1 MPFCWDVYVWV
12 EPDRVASVLP
22 RFVERYVNS
31 ADPDESRF
39 GPFLRVFV
47 TGGASREDA
56 EALVDLRRVA
66 DSDSTAFSLYLAAR
80 DHYGA
85 IVTITREGA
94 AVLGLEIDDP
104 DEDPDAARQ
113 AAALIDVLRR
123 EFDSPAG
130 IAGVELQPP
139 QSRAE
144 WDAAELVALRS
155 GRV

>member
-1 MPFCWDVYVWV
+1 VPFCWDVYVWV

-22 RFVERYVNS
+22 RFVERYVNG
-31 ADPDESRF
+31 ADPGESRF

-94 AVLGLEIDDP
+94 
-104 DEDPDAARQ
+104 DEDPDAAKQ

-130 IAGVELQPP
+130 IAGVELSPP

>member
-1 MPFCWDVYVWV
+1 
-12 EPDRVASVLP
+12 
-22 RFVERYVNS
+22 
-31 ADPDESRF
+31 
-39 GPFLRVFV
+39 
-47 TGGASREDA
+47 
-56 EALVDLRRVA
+56 
-66 DSDSTAFSLYLAAR
+66 
-80 DHYGA
+80 
-85 IVTITREGA
+85 VTITREGA

-155 GRV
+155 CRV